1 MWFAQLDASG
11 IFHVFIYE
19 WLFTRMFIY
28 CCCNLMF
35 YDWNE
40 CVMSVL
46 GTTKH
51 FSRAISLLTLGNKV
65 ILYYIVLSPWQ
76 LNISPHPSQPTHVS
90 SFHFHSLSIQ
100 KHTSKST
107 HNHHSFRK
115 ISHKII
121 NAYCCCCEF
130 THILILTKLHHKF
143 CLKKMNIFK
152 KKNFFNSIVGHFMTE
167 NSVTYIQIPSQC
179 FLFLFVFLL
188 VLH

>member
-1 MWFAQLDASG
+1 
-11 IFHVFIYE
+11 
-19 WLFTRMFIY
+19 MFIY

-100 KHTSKST
+100 KHTWSEEEDLSVLT
-107 HNHHSFRK
+107 INNNRSQVIHINMHSHHSFRK

-130 THILILTKLHHKF
+130 THILILTKLHHQ
-143 CLKKMNIFK
+143 LKKLKK
-152 KKNFFNSIVGHFMTE
+152 KKN
-167 NSVTYIQIPSQC
+167 
-179 FLFLFVFLL
+179 
-188 VLH
+188 

>member
-1 MWFAQLDASG
+1 MHASPFSSSLISLMVSVHVWYAQLDASG

-19 WLFTRMFIY
+19 WLFTRMFI

-35 YDWNE
+35 YDWSE

-51 FSRAISLLTLGNKV
+51 LLTLGNKV

-100 KHTSKST
+100 KHTWSEEEDLSVLT
-107 HNHHSFRK
+107 
-115 ISHKII
+115 I
-121 NAYCCCCEF
+121 NNNRSQVI
-130 THILILTKLHHKF
+130 HIILTCTQSPFISKD
-143 CLKKMNIFK
+143 
-152 KKNFFNSIVGHFMTE
+152 
-167 NSVTYIQIPSQC
+167 QP
-179 FLFLFVFLL
+179 
-188 VLH
+188 